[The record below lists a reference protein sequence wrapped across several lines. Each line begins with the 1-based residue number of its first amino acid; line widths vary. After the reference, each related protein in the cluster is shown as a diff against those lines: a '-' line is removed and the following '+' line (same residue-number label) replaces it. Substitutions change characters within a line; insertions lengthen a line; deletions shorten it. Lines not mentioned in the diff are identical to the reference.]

1 MGKQC
6 NYLLGVNGRY

>member
-6 NYLLGVNGRY
+6 NVKGLS

>member
-6 NYLLGVNGRY
+6 NVI